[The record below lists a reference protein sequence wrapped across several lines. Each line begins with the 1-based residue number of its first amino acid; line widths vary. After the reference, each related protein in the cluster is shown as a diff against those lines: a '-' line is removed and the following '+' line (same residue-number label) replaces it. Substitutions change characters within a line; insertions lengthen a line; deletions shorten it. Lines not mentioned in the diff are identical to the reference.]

1 MAEEGGEIVVR
12 WDEVEPL
19 VLVVELLEVLKLE
32 AVLVE
37 AVDEPFSPRLLPL
50 LSRCLRGSRLVQLAN
65 AAFPFGS
72 LDVPENELVRG
83 LATRR
88 PSSHLVA
95 EEQFQR

>member
-37 AVDEPFSPRLLPL
+37 AVDEPFSARLLSL

-65 AAFPFGS
+65 ATFPLGS

-83 LATRR
+83 LAARQ
-88 PSSHLVA
+88 PSPHLVA

>member
-37 AVDEPFSPRLLPL
+37 AVDEPFSP
-50 LSRCLRGSRLVQLAN
+50 
-65 AAFPFGS
+65 
-72 LDVPENELVRG
+72 
-83 LATRR
+83 
-88 PSSHLVA
+88 
-95 EEQFQR
+95 